1 VRPLLSELAVIS
13 DEGGHFC
20 AKSIIAAI
28 SEAYIIRTGTGST
41 CPPGSP
47 AKDVGWRRKVENKS
61 KKEKINR
68 KGKK

>member
-1 VRPLLSELAVIS
+1 LAPASSGVI
-13 DEGGHFC
+13 
-20 AKSIIAAI
+20 
-28 SEAYIIRTGTGST
+28 
-41 CPPGSP
+41 GSP